1 MAKAKTPQEQTKLKK
16 LFLTKEETA
25 EVQNR
30 RGVAVYLHNLLMH
43 DIQNYL
49 TETAFLRLKLPKYA
63 KVRVS
68 DDATYLEVDESDN
81 SNIVGQ

>member
-1 MAKAKTPQEQTKLKK
+1 MPKTSPEPTKLKK
-16 LFLTKEETA
+16 LFLTKEESA

-30 RGVAVYLHNLLMH
+30 RGVAFYLHNLLMH

-49 TETAFLRLKLPKYA
+49 VETAFIRLKLPKQA

-68 DDATYLEVDESDN
+68 DDGTYLEVDGESAK
-81 SNIVGQ
+81 